1 MRARDSQCVGGES
14 VEWLPLRRSIGGR
27 VRRHTQVSQCATQRD
42 PIDPS
47 QRRSVRVRPRM
58 RLAHWVECFDNL
70 PLDVTMATSEAS
82 SEPSSCLPF
91 DWHVVAAM
99 YIRDEVSK

>member
-1 MRARDSQCVGGES
+1 MRRGES

-47 QRRSVRVRPRM
+47 QRRSVEFG
-58 RLAHWVECFDNL
+58 HECDWPMESNAFDNL
-70 PLDVTMATSEAS
+70 PSDVTMATSEAS
-82 SEPSSCLPF
+82 SEPCSCLPF
-91 DWHVVAAM
+91 DWHVVAAI
-99 YIRDEVSK
+99 YIHT